1 MAPNPRSSPGE
12 WPSQASRADVF
23 AFQRASPETWGVA
36 LESLF
41 AGVFGWLTRRL
52 AGVAVAALTAAAIY
66 GAWLFVRQE
75 ALQEWDRRSRL
86 QSAVLDREK
95 IGRAREALAARTNEL
110 GAETKAQEARLRE
123 ATKTV
128 AELRDREGWW
138 GRWFGDPKAR
148 AENAQRV
155 ARADAVLEEAAG
167 RLAASRRALEQAGWE
182 REGLEAAWR
191 RVNDEI
197 SFLERGRSW
206 FVRWIAAAWEKV
218 KWYVI
223 GGLAVVLL
231 GPITWAA
238 LLYYGLASLA
248 ARGVALRLGEQ
259 HAAGVEAGE
268 SRPGL
273 EVALRPGERLLVRGR
288 FLQASDEDLNR
299 GTRFLLDWHMPF
311 TSAACGLVELVEL
324 RHRGS
329 DGERRVTL
337 AGGGEEHVELSLVT
351 LPAGASLIL
360 RPRYLAAVVVAGERR
375 LQIRRHRRWL
385 SWRAWVTGTVRH
397 FEFTGP
403 CRLVVAGG
411 RGVRVE
417 RLESGEGVPARRLNR
432 GVTIGFT
439 PGLESR
445 PARAETFWGFYRGRS
460 RLFDDVFCGRGVV
473 LLQEAPLE
481 GGQGGRRRA
490 GTAIREATLRLLG
503 L

>member
-1 MAPNPRSSPGE
+1 M
-12 WPSQASRADVF
+12 F
-23 AFQRASPETWGVA
+23 AFLRASPETWGVA

-75 ALQEWDRRSRL
+75 ALQEWERRSRL
-86 QSAVLDREK
+86 QSAIADRGK
-95 IGRAREALAARTNEL
+95 IERAREALAARTTEL
-110 GAETKAQEARLRE
+110 GAEAKAQEARLRE
-123 ATKTV
+123 ATSTV

-155 ARADAVLEEAAG
+155 ARADAAREDAAG
-167 RLAASRRALEQAGWE
+167 RLAALRRALEQAGWE

-197 SFLERGRSW
+197 SFLERGHSW
-206 FVRWIAAAWEKV
+206 LARWIAAAWEKA
-218 KWYVI
+218 KWHVI

-238 LLYYGLASLA
+238 VLYYGLAPLA
-248 ARGVALRLGEQ
+248 ARGAALRFGEP
-259 HAAGVEAGE
+259 HAFGVDAGE
-268 SRPGL
+268 SRSGL

-288 FLQASDEDLNR
+288 FLQASDEDLKR
-299 GTRFLLDWHMPF
+299 GTKFVLDWRMPL

-324 RHRGS
+324 RHRGAE
-329 DGERRVTL
+329 GERRVTL
-337 AGGGEEHVELSLVT
+337 AGGGEEHVELSRVT

-360 RPRYLAAVVVAGERR
+360 RPRYLAAVAVADDRR

-417 RLESGEGVPARRLNR
+417 RLEGGAGAPARRLNR
-432 GVTIGFT
+432 GVMIGFT

-445 PARAETFWGFYRGRS
+445 PARAETFWGYYRGRS
-460 RLFDDVFCGRGVV
+460 RLFDDVFSGRGVV
-473 LLQEAPLE
+473 LVQEAPLE
-481 GGQGGRRRA
+481 AGQGGSRRA
-490 GTAIREATLRLLG
+490 GTAVREALLRLLG

>member
-1 MAPNPRSSPGE
+1 
-12 WPSQASRADVF
+12 
-23 AFQRASPETWGVA
+23 VA

-41 AGVFGWLTRRL
+41 AGVFGWLSRRL
-52 AGVAVAALTAAAIY
+52 TGVAVAALTATAIY

-75 ALQEWDRRSRL
+75 ALQEWERRSRL

-490 GTAIREATLRLLG
+490 VTALREALLRLLG

>member
-1 MAPNPRSSPGE
+1 MSDECAA
-12 WPSQASRADVF
+12 QATCSDVF
-23 AFQRASPETWGVA
+23 AFPRASPETWGVA
-36 LESLF
+36 FESLF

-52 AGVAVAALTAAAIY
+52 AGVAVAALAAAAIY

-86 QSAVLDREK
+86 QSAITDRGK
-95 IGRAREALAARTNEL
+95 IERAREALAARTNEL

-123 ATKTV
+123 ATRTV

-138 GRWFGDPKAR
+138 GRWFGDSTGR
-148 AENAQRV
+148 AENAKRI
-155 ARADAVLEEAAG
+155 ARADASREEAAG

-182 REGLEAAWR
+182 REGLEAAWS

-197 SFLERGRSW
+197 AFLERGRSW
-206 FVRWIAAAWEKV
+206 FVRWIAAAWDKA
-218 KWYVI
+218 KGYVI

-238 LLYYGLASLA
+238 LLYYGLAPLA
-248 ARGVALRLGEQ
+248 ARGVALRVGKPNTTD
-259 HAAGVEAGE
+259 VEPGI

-273 EVALRPGERLLVRGR
+273 EVALPPGERVFVRGR
-288 FLQASDEDLNR
+288 FLQASDEDLAR
-299 GTRFLLDWHMPF
+299 RTRFVLDWRFPF

-324 RHRGS
+324 RHRAVG
-329 DGERRVTL
+329 GERRVTL
-337 AGGGEEHVELSLVT
+337 AGGDEGHVELSQVE
-351 LPAGASLIL
+351 LPAGASLVL
-360 RPRYLAAVVVAGERR
+360 RPRFLAAVVLADQQR

-397 FEFTGP
+397 FEFAGP

-417 RLESGEGVPARRLNR
+417 RLESGAGGAGPARRLNR
-432 GVTIGFT
+432 DALIGFT

-445 PARAETFWGFYRGRS
+445 PARAETFWAYHRGRS
-460 RLFDDVFCGRGVV
+460 RLFDDVFSGRGVILV
-473 LLQEAPLE
+473 QEAPLE
-481 GGQGGRRRA
+481 GGPAARRRGGPA
-490 GTAIREATLRLLG
+490 FREGLLRLLG

>member
-1 MAPNPRSSPGE
+1 M
-12 WPSQASRADVF
+12 F
-23 AFQRASPETWGVA
+23 AFPRASPETWGVA

-41 AGVFGWLTRRL
+41 AGVIGWLTRRL

-75 ALQEWDRRSRL
+75 ALQEWERRGRL
-86 QSAVLDREK
+86 QSATADREK
-95 IGRAREALAARTNEL
+95 IERAREALTARTTEL
-110 GAETKAQEARLRE
+110 GAEAKAQESRLRE
-123 ATKTV
+123 ATRTV
-128 AELRDREGWW
+128 ADLRDREGWW
-138 GRWFGDPKAR
+138 GRWFGDHQKRAEDAERIAR
-148 AENAQRV
+148 AEA
-155 ARADAVLEEAAG
+155 AREEAAG

-206 FVRWIAAAWEKV
+206 FVRWIAAAWEKA

-231 GPITWAA
+231 GPIAWAA
-238 LLYYGLASLA
+238 LLYHGLAPLA
-248 ARGVALRLGEQ
+248 VRGGALRLGSPQ
-259 HAAGVEAGE
+259 AVGVEAGA

-273 EVALRPGERLLVRGR
+273 EVTLPPGERLLVRGR
-288 FLQASDEDLNR
+288 FLQASDEDVAR
-299 GTRFLLDWHMPF
+299 GTRFMLDWRMPF

-324 RHRGS
+324 RHRGAK
-329 DGERRVTL
+329 DERRVTL

-360 RPRYLAAVVVAGERR
+360 RPRFLAAVAEAAGERLR
-375 LQIRRHRRWL
+375 IRRHRRWL

-403 CRLVVAGG
+403 CRLVVAGS

-417 RLESGEGVPARRLNR
+417 RLEDGEGAPVPARRLNR
-432 GVTIGFT
+432 GATIGFT

-445 PARAETFWGFYRGRS
+445 PARAETFWGYFRGRS
-460 RLFDDVFCGRGVV
+460 RLFDDIFSGRGVILV
-473 LLQEAPLE
+473 QEAPLA
-481 GGQGGRRRA
+481 GGPAGRRRA
-490 GTAIREATLRLLG
+490 GWALREALLRLLG

>member
-1 MAPNPRSSPGE
+1 MTDECPA
-12 WPSQASRADVF
+12 QAAHSDVF
-23 AFQRASPETWGVA
+23 AFPRASPETWGVA

-41 AGVFGWLTRRL
+41 AGVFGWLARRL
-52 AGVAVAALTAAAIY
+52 AGVALAALAAAAIY

-75 ALQEWDRRSRL
+75 ALQEWERRGRL
-86 QSAVLDREK
+86 QSAITDRGK
-95 IGRAREALAARTNEL
+95 IERAREALAARTNEL
-110 GAETKAQEARLRE
+110 GAEAKAQEARLRE
-123 ATKTV
+123 ATRIL
-128 AELRDREGWW
+128 ADLRDREGWW
-138 GRWFGDPKAR
+138 GRWFGDGKGR
-148 AENAQRV
+148 AENAERI
-155 ARADAVLEEAAG
+155 ARAVTARAEAEG

-206 FVRWIAAAWEKV
+206 FVRWIAAAWDKA

-238 LLYYGLASLA
+238 VLYYGLAPLA
-248 ARGVALRLGEQ
+248 ARGVALRVGNPNTANVEP
-259 HAAGVEAGE
+259 GV

-273 EVALRPGERLLVRGR
+273 EVALPPGERVLVRGR
-288 FLQASDEDLNR
+288 FLQASDEDLAR
-299 GTRFLLDWHMPF
+299 GTRFVLDWRIPF

-324 RHRGS
+324 RHRAAG
-329 DGERRVTL
+329 GERRVTL
-337 AGGGEEHVELSLVT
+337 AGGEEGHVELSQLE

-360 RPRYLAAVVVAGERR
+360 RPRFLAAVVLADEQR

-397 FEFTGP
+397 FEFAGP

-417 RLESGEGVPARRLNR
+417 RLESGDGAAAPARRLNR
-432 GVTIGFT
+432 DATIGFT

-445 PARAETFWGFYRGRS
+445 PARAETFWAYYRGRS
-460 RLFDDVFCGRGVV
+460 RLFDDVFSGRGVV
-473 LLQEAPLE
+473 LVQEAPLE
-481 GGQGGRRRA
+481 GGPTARRR
-490 GTAIREATLRLLG
+490 GGPVLREGLLRLLG